1 MKKLPPYQIAIS
13 PMDARVRLGRRLKA
27 YEEYES
33 QLEWED
39 YSFQRR
45 LEKVKRICKKRVL
58 NLDNFRAIFA

>member
-1 MKKLPPYQIAIS
+1 MKKLPYQCAVS
-13 PMDARVRLGRRLKA
+13 NLDTRMRLGRRLQALK
-27 YEEYES
+27 EYES

-39 YSFQRR
+39 YSFRRR